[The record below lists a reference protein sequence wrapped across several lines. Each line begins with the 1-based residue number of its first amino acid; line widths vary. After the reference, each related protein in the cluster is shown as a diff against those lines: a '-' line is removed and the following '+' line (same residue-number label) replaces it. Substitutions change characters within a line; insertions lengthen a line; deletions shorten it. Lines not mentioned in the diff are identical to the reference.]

1 MSSLQPVQL
10 LGRDYLK
17 IYLEDH
23 YAGSTV
29 GIELARRIADQNEGT
44 AYGDEIRNLRDEIDE
59 DRETLRR
66 IMSDVGV
73 DPNRVKVAGA
83 WLGEK
88 AGRLK
93 LNGHLTSYSP
103 QSRVIEIEGLELGV
117 HGKLLLWRALSS
129 ASDLVPEL
137 SKAELDRLITR
148 TERQIERLE
157 ELRLVAVRESI
168 AAADRG

>member
-1 MSSLQPVQL
+1 VQL

-29 GIELARRIADQNEGT
+29 GLELARRVAGQNEGS
-44 AYGDEIRNLRDEIDE
+44 AYGDAVAALAREIAD
-59 DRETLRR
+59 DRESLRA
-66 IMSDVGV
+66 IMTGLDV
-73 DPNRVKVAGA
+73 DPNRIKVAGA

-103 QSRVIEIEGLELGV
+103 QSRVIEVEGLTLGV
-117 HGKLLLWRALSS
+117 TGKLLLWRALRGV
-129 ASDLVPEL
+129 SDLVPEL
-137 SKAELDRLITR
+137 DVAKLDRLIAR
-148 TERQIERLE
+148 ADAQRERLE
-157 ELRLVAVRESI
+157 ELRLTAVREAV

>member
-1 MSSLQPVQL
+1 MQL
-10 LGRDYLK
+10 LGKDYLK

-29 GIELARRIADQNEGT
+29 GIELARRIAKQNEGS
-44 AYGDEIRNLRDEIDE
+44 AYGDQVAQLAVEIEEDQAALRG
-59 DRETLRR
+59 
-66 IMSDVGV
+66 IMDAVGV

-117 HGKLLLWRALSS
+117 SGKLLLWRALRNV
-129 ASDLVPEL
+129 ADLVPEL
-137 SKAELDRLITR
+137 QPEQLERLI
-148 TERQIERLE
+148 ERAEEQQTRLE
-157 ELRLVAVRESI
+157 ELRLVAVREAVAS
-168 AAADRG
+168 ADRG